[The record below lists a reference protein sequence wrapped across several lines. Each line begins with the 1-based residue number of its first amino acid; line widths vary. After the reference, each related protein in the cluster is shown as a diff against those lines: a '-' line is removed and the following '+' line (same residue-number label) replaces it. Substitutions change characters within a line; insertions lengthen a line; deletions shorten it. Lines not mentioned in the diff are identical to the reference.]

1 MDCIATLGHVV
12 SDLIQNVLFLRLNLK
27 VSPEE
32 NAITINRKP
41 LSLSS
46 FRFCHF
52 RFVFLAIVC
61 LLK

>member
-1 MDCIATLGHVV
+1 MGCIATLGHVV
-12 SDLIQNVLFLRLNLK
+12 SDLIQNVLFLRLNLE

-32 NAITINRKP
+32 NSMGNNRKP

-46 FRFCHF
+46 FRSSHF
-52 RFVFLAIVC
+52 SIVFLAIVC